1 MSVEQAPGIRA
12 NGYRLHYNECA
23 LWGLVSGSTAI
34 GENVRPWHLHAAHP
48 TLPLPCEVL
57 VQSLRTGKSVKV
69 RVNDRGPFVRNR
81 IIDLSEKA
89 AEHLDMKHHGLDKVR
104 ITVLSVGDGKWKR
117 EAPPL
122 ATPA

>member
-1 MSVEQAPGIRA
+1 MYAM
-12 NGYRLHYNECA
+12 
-23 LWGLVSGSTAI
+23 T
-34 GENVRPWHLHAAHP
+34 AAHKL
-48 TLPLPCEVL
+48 LPLGTKVR
-57 VQSLRTGKSVKV
+57 VTHLRNGKSIVV

-89 AEHLDMKHHGLDKVR
+89 AERLDMKHHGLDRVR

>member
-1 MSVEQAPGIRA
+1 MSAPCGALSADRRPS
-12 NGYRLHYNECA
+12 GKTSGPGTCTRL
-23 LWGLVSGSTAI
+23 I
-34 GENVRPWHLHAAHP
+34 P
-48 TLPLPCEVL
+48 PLPCEVL